1 MRERC
6 LVKGASLGEEAVL
19 ADSGRAG
26 EVAARIGRVR
36 KVTFSAS
43 CQSSVA
49 VRHLHRVC
57 NNSPM
62 PIENN
67 FQHDEMS
74 RKNPGER
81 ITVREVTPTAPSE
94 SSSGQDA
101 MAALGKR
108 LSHTG
113 VRVIVLLHGSIM
125 GTDVFGV
132 QRLDELGGLKRG
144 YSRGVAGLDALLALM
159 REGSNGI
166 SPLPGRVKP
175 PLANDDATKRLL
187 DEQIGDAGNFTHTY
201 LELMTQSLNRGLD
214 RPIHCVRELWS
225 CEYHH
230 LGRAMAAVSMLGR
243 LRDWTETHKLSQGD
257 RILVQ
262 AHGQAGLALALV
274 SNLLCVAS
282 SSSQTRLLDLLSVF
296 ASQVNRPDVTS
307 TIQRVAPLLSN
318 GTLLNGATLD
328 VVTFGMPV
336 RYGWDPSGLGKLLH
350 IVNHRNLRT
359 DGKTWLSKMELPQIT
374 MEMPIA
380 WGGDYVQEL
389 AVAGSDAVPTTEVA
403 KTANRAIWE
412 LVEPFDGFE
421 GWLECARRAV
431 RIPSEGLGILVD
443 YKDSTGSTNVRDHY
457 YGHAAYTRLN
467 MMLFNTTEIVQA
479 LYPVP

>member
-1 MRERC
+1 
-6 LVKGASLGEEAVL
+6 
-19 ADSGRAG
+19 
-26 EVAARIGRVR
+26 
-36 KVTFSAS
+36 
-43 CQSSVA
+43 
-49 VRHLHRVC
+49 
-57 NNSPM
+57 M
-62 PIENN
+62 PIENS

-81 ITVREVTPTAPSE
+81 LTVREVALTALIE
-94 SSSGQDA
+94 SPPAQDA

-108 LSHTG
+108 LSHAG
-113 VRVIVLLHGSIM
+113 VRMIVLLHGSIM

-132 QRLDELGGLKRG
+132 QRVDDLGGLKRG

-159 REGSNGI
+159 RESSNGM
-166 SPLPGRVKP
+166 SPLPGGLKP

-187 DEQIGDAGNFTHTY
+187 DEQIGDAGNFTNTY
-201 LELMTQSLNRGLD
+201 LGLIRQSLNQGLD

-225 CEYHH
+225 CEHHH
-230 LGRAMAAVSMLGR
+230 LGRAIAAVSMLER
-243 LRDWTETHKLSQGD
+243 LHNWGETHKLSQGD

-262 AHGQAGLALALV
+262 AHGQAGLVLALV

-282 SSSQTRLLDLLSVF
+282 NSSRTRLLDLLSTF
-296 ASQVNRPDVTS
+296 ASQVNRPDIPS
-307 TIQRVAPLLSN
+307 AIQRIAPLLSN
-318 GTLLNGATLD
+318 GAILNGATLD
-328 VVTFGMPV
+328 VVTLGMPV

-350 IVNHRNLRT
+350 IVNHRSMRT

-389 AVAGSDAVPTTEVA
+389 AVAGSDAVPTTEAA
-403 KTANRAIWE
+403 KAANKAIWE

-421 GWLECARRAV
+421 RWLECARRAV
-431 RIPSEGLGILVD
+431 RIPSEGLGILAD

-457 YGHAAYTRLN
+457 FGHAAYTRLN
-467 MMLFNTTEIVQA
+467 AMLFNTTAIVQS
-479 LYPVP
+479 LYS